1 MYTYIGWLLVWLVG
15 CVWLVGW
22 LVGCGWL
29 VRADWLKIWRFSRK
43 CSVKHFSHQKCQKI
57 KKSPLGDIFSPKNTK
72 NVVFHTFGSKL
83 DLWLNPLAYG
93 SVRKCTEPGVRKCTE
108 GYGRVRNLY
117 GTPALGS
124 PWSTEVYG
132 TYFEA
137 IFGEVSAFSRSCER
151 MHVLL

>member
-1 MYTYIGWLLVWLVG
+1 MSLFLVQQSEFTIKQINKYICVYTYIGWLLVWLVG

-29 VRADWLKIWRFSRK
+29 VCADWLKIWRFSRK

-108 GYGRVRNLY
+108 GYGSVRKLY
-117 GTPALGS
+117 GS
-124 PWSTEVYG
+124 
-132 TYFEA
+132 
-137 IFGEVSAFSRSCER
+137 IGESILMSF
-151 MHVLL
+151 